1 MEKLKKKK
9 LSNKWLLSFLTIFM
23 FIGIITFNIAY
34 AASGSLTLTDISQSL
49 KDFTC
54 EYSGD
59 SNWSTITDNNGNKS
73 IQATLES
80 KEGACNSINTQKST
94 ITFTFNGKV
103 DGNFTFNLSKDGNGN
118 RSDPTNAIKE
128 ESGYVATLT
137 ANTQTKISIKATS
150 EDDVEGTTTF
160 IISNLNFTEKK
171 DSFTVTLIPPSAEG
185 YYIVND
191 QTVSSADDSYIFNE
205 VTADEVFSLN
215 VIINDTENFT
225 FLGWYFNDKYYSSQQ
240 NIENL
245 TFITDTR
252 ISVKFS
258 NNSKAF
264 FKNNDELFNDLDMAI
279 ASAENSSD
287 KTIVLAKSGSIQGG
301 ESEETIKKY
310 TLSSGLTLLIPSDNN
325 NTMNKE
331 SLNIVT
337 NYTGPTNFTCLYI
350 DSFVE
355 IICESNSSIYVS
367 SSVSTNQSAGAVG
380 APTGAYGQI
389 QFNDNTSK
397 ITLNNNSYL
406 YAYGFISGD
415 GTVVSKS
422 GSVIK
427 ELFQIGD
434 WRGGSITSLLV
445 AGNKYIP
452 IGSSGNP
459 EKVFIINQY
468 YIQNIE
474 CNLIN
479 EYGSTLNVTTCA
491 TVSGSEYAANTDFVG
506 VSGSNS
512 NGLFRLKQNAK
523 LLKKY
528 NGSNDRLYFELT
540 QGDAEFSSINM
551 DIMTLG
557 IYSEKYVLPIN
568 SNITIVIKSGSSV
581 DINQDLALLPGAE
594 LIIEEGATVRIS
606 NNVSIYCY
614 DRDSW
619 VGKGYTFDNTDIKPV
634 KYSPSKKITRD
645 SNSLINSKIDINGT
659 IEIGSGSG
667 IYLTRSTD
675 DGSINKKVADIY
687 SSNGTGKVIY
697 NGTPGNSTTNGNV
710 YTTYQFVQS
719 TEDFPKINVSHLILR
734 NNQDDDINT
743 YSYINLGK
751 NADSLTNKQYTY
763 DNTNKI
769 WKDQTAEITGNTIT
783 FINEQNPSQPQ
794 YEMTYVDGEPFIFP
808 DNSNENT
815 NFSYSN
821 YTLKK
826 WLIPE
831 VGFFNPGER
840 VTLSEGKDLTA
851 YAIWGG
857 WANLNGSYYYIDYNS
872 GDFYTGLHKVL
883 HYNSTDKN
891 LYIMKF
897 KDTGEFDSAF
907 SGLFYNNKDNK
918 TYYIVN
924 GIVQENKGLI
934 KYKENPLDEIYEY
947 IYIQSDNSLLT
958 SIDNYYIDTNLNNLL
973 PSGYYSF
980 DSNGYIKRDDLE
992 TANYDGQPY
1001 IKDYVTYIDGIK
1013 VSCGLFVY
1021 DSYYYYS
1028 NTNCEIVRST
1038 TFYVSKTNNLGI
1050 NEGLY
1055 YFDEEGRMC
1064 DQNFDFIE
1072 VGELI

>member
-1 MEKLKKKK
+1 M
-9 LSNKWLLSFLTIFM
+9 
-23 FIGIITFNIAY
+23 
-34 AASGSLTLTDISQSL
+34 
-49 KDFTC
+49 
-54 EYSGD
+54 
-59 SNWSTITDNNGNKS
+59 
-73 IQATLES
+73 
-80 KEGACNSINTQKST
+80 
-94 ITFTFNGKV
+94 
-103 DGNFTFNLSKDGNGN
+103 
-118 RSDPTNAIKE
+118 
-128 ESGYVATLT
+128 
-137 ANTQTKISIKATS
+137 
-150 EDDVEGTTTF
+150 
-160 IISNLNFTEKK
+160 
-171 DSFTVTLIPPSAEG
+171 
-185 YYIVND
+185 
-191 QTVSSADDSYIFNE
+191 
-205 VTADEVFSLN
+205 
-215 VIINDTENFT
+215 
-225 FLGWYFNDKYYSSQQ
+225 
-240 NIENL
+240 
-245 TFITDTR
+245 
-252 ISVKFS
+252 
-258 NNSKAF
+258 
-264 FKNNDELFNDLDMAI
+264 
-279 ASAENSSD
+279 
-287 KTIVLAKSGSIQGG
+287 
-301 ESEETIKKY
+301 
-310 TLSSGLTLLIPSDNN
+310 
-325 NTMNKE
+325 
-331 SLNIVT
+331 
-337 NYTGPTNFTCLYI
+337 
-350 DSFVE
+350 
-355 IICESNSSIYVS
+355 
-367 SSVSTNQSAGAVG
+367 
-380 APTGAYGQI
+380 
-389 QFNDNTSK
+389 
-397 ITLNNNSYL
+397 
-406 YAYGFISGD
+406 
-415 GTVVSKS
+415 
-422 GSVIK
+422 
-427 ELFQIGD
+427 
-434 WRGGSITSLLV
+434 
-445 AGNKYIP
+445 
-452 IGSSGNP
+452 
-459 EKVFIINQY
+459 
-468 YIQNIE
+468 
-474 CNLIN
+474 
-479 EYGSTLNVTTCA
+479 NVTTCA
-491 TVSGSEYAANTDFVG
+491 TVTGSEYEANTDFVG
-506 VSGSNS
+506 MSGSNS

-634 KYSPSKKITRD
+634 KYSPTKKITRD

-719 TEDFPKINVSHLILR
+719 TESFPKINVSHLILR
-734 NNQDDDINT
+734 NNQDDDIDT

-980 DSNGYIKRDDLE
+980 DSNGYIKRDDLD
-992 TANYDGQPY
+992 TTKYNAQPY

-1013 VSCGLFVY
+1013 VSCGLFTY
-1021 DSYYYYS
+1021 QNYYYYS
-1028 NTNCEIVRST
+1028 NTNCEIVRDT

-1050 NEGLY
+1050 SEGLY
-1055 YFDEEGRMC
+1055 YFDEQGRMY
-1064 DQNFDFIE
+1064 DQNFDLIE
-1072 VGELI
+1072 VN